1 MSAQTRTRISDF
13 QSELNLS
20 RETEE
25 LLIVAEGFVS
35 NAWRIIA
42 GEIGILPQVSHELS
56 PSTMAQLGELATH
69 FIPDYSHFEISQDHI

>member
-1 MSAQTRTRISDF
+1 MSTQTGTHIIDS
-13 QSELNLS
+13 QSELNVS

-42 GEIGILPQVSHELS
+42 GEIGILPLVSHELS
-56 PSTMAQLGELATH
+56 PSTMAQLGEPATH
-69 FIPDYSHFEISQDHI
+69 FIPDYSHFEINPTQI